1 MRKSLGHGEY
11 RDRPSRRV
19 WGGGSEKEGRRW
31 GVGGG
36 WGERAGRG
44 ERLDKGLGDSRREQ
58 GGGDW
63 VGRERGEREWV
74 IEKLGGSLRK
84 GGRGL
89 DERRGEWIEVRKKCE
104 GEGRKEAR

>member
-1 MRKSLGHGEY
+1 M
-11 RDRPSRRV
+11 
-19 WGGGSEKEGRRW
+19 
-31 GVGGG
+31 
-36 WGERAGRG
+36 
-44 ERLDKGLGDSRREQ
+44 
-58 GGGDW
+58 
-63 VGRERGEREWV
+63 GRERGEREWV